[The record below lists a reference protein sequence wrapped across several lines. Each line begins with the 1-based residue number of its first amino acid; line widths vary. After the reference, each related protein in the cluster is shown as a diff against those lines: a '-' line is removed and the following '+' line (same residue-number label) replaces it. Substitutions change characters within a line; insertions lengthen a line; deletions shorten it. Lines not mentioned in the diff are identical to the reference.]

1 MSQRSGPK
9 WLLLIHQIPAKPNY
23 FGVKIGRRLQRL
35 GAAPIKNSV
44 YVLPRN
50 EQAYEDFEWVVREIV
65 EGGGDASVCEARFVE
80 GISDAEVEALFNAA
94 READYLELADE
105 GRRAQSMLSLSKKT
119 EDSKE
124 ELESTIARL
133 RKRLAEIENI
143 DFFAAT
149 GRDTVEALLVSLEAR
164 LKASNSPSRQGDA
177 PAPGLPIEE
186 VQERTW
192 VTRKGI
198 HVDRMASA
206 WLIRRFIDKDARF
219 KFVPGKAYRP
229 EAGELR
235 FDMFEAEFTHEG
247 DRCTFEVLLQRF
259 GLSEPALKQVAEIV
273 HDIDLKDGKFA
284 RTGQGAEGKWVVRA
298 DKDSPNNQL
307 LAQESADSTDY
318 RFPLAVVKEGSYKD
332 VSLSVRAKPVS
343 GEVDQGFGIVWRYK
357 DANNYYIT
365 RCNADEDNC
374 TIYHTVAGNRRAFQN
389 KSIKVAKNTWHT
401 LKVDAVGNHFVVW
414 FDGQKVLDATDDTFN
429 DAGRAGLWTK
439 ADSVN

>member
-9 WLLLIHQIPAKPNY
+9 WLLLIHQIPPKPNY
-23 FGVKIGRRLQRL
+23 FRVKIGRRLQRL

-80 GISDAEVEALFNAA
+80 GLSDAEVEALFNSA
-94 READYLELADE
+94 READYHELAGE
-105 GRRAQSMLSLSKKT
+105 ARRGQAMVSHGKKT

-124 ELESTIARL
+124 DLESIIARL
-133 RKRLAEIENI
+133 RKRLAEIESI

-149 GRDTVEALLVSLEAR
+149 GRDAVEALLVSLEAQ
-164 LKASNSPSRQGDA
+164 LKASSSPSQQGDA
-177 PAPGLPIEE
+177 PAPGLPIEK
-186 VQERTW
+186 VQARTW

-219 KFVPGKAYRP
+219 KFVPGKGYRP

-259 GLSEPALKQVAEIV
+259 GLSEPALKQIAEIV
-273 HDIDLKDGKFA
+273 HDIDLKDGKFGREDA
-284 RTGQGAEGKWVVRA
+284 LGVDRLIAGIAMAHSEDEKRLAEGSTVFNNLYEYFKRKRA
-298 DKDSPNNQL
+298 
-307 LAQESADSTDY
+307 
-318 RFPLAVVKEGSYKD
+318 
-332 VSLSVRAKPVS
+332 
-343 GEVDQGFGIVWRYK
+343 
-357 DANNYYIT
+357 
-365 RCNADEDNC
+365 
-374 TIYHTVAGNRRAFQN
+374 
-389 KSIKVAKNTWHT
+389 
-401 LKVDAVGNHFVVW
+401 
-414 FDGQKVLDATDDTFN
+414 
-429 DAGRAGLWTK
+429 
-439 ADSVN
+439 

>member
-9 WLLLIHQIPAKPNY
+9 WLLLIHQIPPKPNY
-23 FGVKIGRRLQRL
+23 FRVKIGRRLQRL

-50 EQAYEDFEWVVREIV
+50 EQSYEDFEWVVREIV

-80 GISDAEVEALFNAA
+80 GLSDAEVEALFNAA

-105 GRRAQSMLSLSKKT
+105 ARRAQSMLSLSKKT

-149 GRDTVEALLVSLEAR
+149 GRVTVEALLVSLEAR
-164 LKASNSPSRQGDA
+164 LKASNSPSQRGDA
-177 PAPGLPIEE
+177 PAPGLPIEK
-186 VQERTW
+186 VQARTW

-273 HDIDLKDGKFA
+273 HDIDLKDGKFGREDA
-284 RTGQGAEGKWVVRA
+284 LGVDRLIAGIAMANPEDEKRLAEGSAVFNNLYEYFKRKRA
-298 DKDSPNNQL
+298 
-307 LAQESADSTDY
+307 
-318 RFPLAVVKEGSYKD
+318 
-332 VSLSVRAKPVS
+332 
-343 GEVDQGFGIVWRYK
+343 
-357 DANNYYIT
+357 
-365 RCNADEDNC
+365 
-374 TIYHTVAGNRRAFQN
+374 
-389 KSIKVAKNTWHT
+389 
-401 LKVDAVGNHFVVW
+401 
-414 FDGQKVLDATDDTFN
+414 
-429 DAGRAGLWTK
+429 
-439 ADSVN
+439 

>member
-9 WLLLIHQIPAKPNY
+9 WLLLIHQIPPKPNY
-23 FGVKIGRRLQRL
+23 FRVKIGRRLQRL

-80 GISDAEVEALFNAA
+80 GLSDPEVEALFNSA
-94 READYLELADE
+94 READYLELAGE
-105 GRRAQSMLSLSKKT
+105 ARRAQSMLSRSKKT

-124 ELESTIARL
+124 DLESIIARL

-164 LKASNSPSRQGDA
+164 LKASSSPSQQGDS
-177 PAPGLPIEE
+177 PASGLPIEK
-186 VQERTW
+186 VQARTW

-206 WLIRRFIDKDARF
+206 WLIRRFIDRDARF
-219 KFVPGKAYRP
+219 KFVPGKGYRP

-259 GLSEPALKQVAEIV
+259 ALSEPALKQIAEIV
-273 HDIDLKDGKFA
+273 HDIDLKDGKFGREDA
-284 RTGQGAEGKWVVRA
+284 LGMDRLIAGIAMANPEDEKRLAEGSAVFNNLYEYFKRKRA
-298 DKDSPNNQL
+298 
-307 LAQESADSTDY
+307 
-318 RFPLAVVKEGSYKD
+318 
-332 VSLSVRAKPVS
+332 
-343 GEVDQGFGIVWRYK
+343 
-357 DANNYYIT
+357 
-365 RCNADEDNC
+365 
-374 TIYHTVAGNRRAFQN
+374 
-389 KSIKVAKNTWHT
+389 
-401 LKVDAVGNHFVVW
+401 
-414 FDGQKVLDATDDTFN
+414 
-429 DAGRAGLWTK
+429 
-439 ADSVN
+439 